1 MPKRTKRSSVL
12 LKVRKKMR
20 LEHSKGVNMTK
31 HIKISICLLIS
42 ILITVLLA
50 LPVCAETEEVSK
62 APGGE
67 DITLALLIVSGLLA
81 IASFI
86 AFLIS
91 LSSVRRIPPKK
102 DKE

>member
-1 MPKRTKRSSVL
+1 
-12 LKVRKKMR
+12 
-20 LEHSKGVNMTK
+20 MTK

-50 LPVCAETEEVSK
+50 LPVCAEEEEVSK

-81 IASFI
+81 IASFV